1 MVFCVIFS
9 RTRIVL
15 KKLFYTFLLIYF
27 SWGCLAQKQHL
38 IILGE
43 NSREQKSIDSI
54 GYNKKHERIESVTNE
69 INDFIKK
76 LVAAGFI
83 ESEILEQEKTSDTT
97 FSYHIKAGPQIKN
110 VHIYIGKDSPIKK
123 LELID
128 TKTDTLKI
136 TYSETESYLQQILN
150 KLEKKGW
157 ALSQV
162 RLKNIRKENQKLLAE
177 IEVKTESERRFD
189 DIVIKGDAN
198 FPASHLIQLKRV
210 YKKRVFTQQNLKNLA
225 SEIDK
230 FRFIRQTKYPEILF
244 KSDSTKVYC
253 YLEKAKANNFEG
265 FVGFTNSETKKLT
278 VNGYLDLTL
287 NNLLKSGETFSL
299 YWKSDG
305 KDQKTFNTNINLPY
319 IFKSPLGI
327 KAQLN
332 IFKQDSTFQNTKTNV
347 DLGYLFHYNTRL
359 YLGYQSAESSDIQ
372 NQNTALLNDFSN
384 HFITSEFEFTDW
396 RPEHFLFAEKTKV
409 NFKIGNGARTSKSN
423 QDAQFFGQLNAKHI
437 IFLNQKNN
445 ICIKTENFYLNSN
458 NYITNELYRFGGINS
473 IRGFNENSLQA
484 NLFSSILTE
493 YRYVPAANFYLYS
506 IIDYGYYQDKTIDK
520 NGNLLGLGF
529 GIGVVTKNGLINL
542 IYANGSTKSDEINGS
557 NSIVHLSFK
566 TLF

>member
-1 MVFCVIFS
+1 M
-9 RTRIVL
+9 
-15 KKLFYTFLLIYF
+15 
-27 SWGCLAQKQHL
+27 SWNCLAQKQYL
-38 IILGE
+38 NIYSKNPID
-43 NSREQKSIDSI
+43 QKKIDSI
-54 GYNKKHERIESVTNE
+54 GYNKKHENTQSITKEV
-69 INDFIKK
+69 NDFSKK
-76 LVAAGFI
+76 LSSIGFI
-83 ESEILEQEKTSDTT
+83 EVEISNLRRSTDST
-97 FSYHIKAGPQIKN
+97 FIYDIKLGNQVKSTY
-110 VHIYIGKDSPIKK
+110 IYIGKDSALIK
-123 LELID
+123 LEIIEPKID
-128 TKTDTLKI
+128 TIKI
-136 TYSETESYLQQILN
+136 PYPETESYLQQILN

-162 RLKNIRKENQKLLAE
+162 RLRNIQKQNQKILGELD
-177 IEVKTESERRFD
+177 VKTETERRFD
-189 DIVIKGDAN
+189 DIIIKGGAN
-198 FPASHLIQLKRV
+198 FPTSHLIQLKRV
-210 YKKRVFTQQNLKNLA
+210 YRKRVFTQQNLKNLA

-332 IFKQDSTFQNTKTNV
+332 IFKQDSTFQNTKTNL
-347 DLGYLFHYNTRL
+347 DLGYLFNYNTRL

-409 NFKIGNGARTSKSN
+409 NFKIGNGSRTSKSS

-484 NLFSSILTE
+484 NLFSSIMTE
-493 YRYVPAANFYLYS
+493 YRYVPASNFYIYS

-520 NGNLLGLGF
+520 SGNLLGLGI
-529 GIGVVTKNGLINL
+529 GLGVVSKNGLINL
-542 IYANGSTKSDEINGS
+542 IYANGSSQSNEIKGS

-566 TLF
+566 TTF